1 MKRETAT
8 IAQGILRYL
17 LQHPD
22 AEDTLEGIAHWWLG
36 ERTIKRQT
44 LAIKKALA
52 SLVEEGLIIEVEA
65 RQSRTLYK
73 LNKPRQVKTKA

>member
-8 IAQGILRYL
+8 IAQGILKYL

-22 AEDTLEGIAHWWLG
+22 AEDTLEGIARWWLG
-36 ERTIKRQT
+36 ERTIKQQK

-52 SLVEEGLIIEVEA
+52 SLVEKGLIIEVEA

-73 LNKPRQVKTKA
+73 LNKRRHVKTKA